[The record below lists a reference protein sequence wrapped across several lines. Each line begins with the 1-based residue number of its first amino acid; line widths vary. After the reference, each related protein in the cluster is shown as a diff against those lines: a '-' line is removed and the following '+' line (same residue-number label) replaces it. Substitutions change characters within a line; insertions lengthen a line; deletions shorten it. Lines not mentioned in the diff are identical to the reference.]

1 MAVGHANAW
10 WFDVL
15 RHGQASRYAPYF
27 DIDWNAE
34 DETLR
39 GKVLLPV
46 LGKPLREALDAG
58 EITLAREP
66 DGLVARYFEQRFP
79 IADAAMRA
87 RPDLDRCWRGSTT
100 GSHGGAS
107 PMTRSTGGASST
119 STSSPACAWS
129 TLRPSRTSTR

>member
-15 RHGQASRYAPYF
+15 KHGQASRYAPYF
-27 DIDWNAE
+27 DIDWSAE
-34 DETLR
+34 DEALR

-46 LGKPLREALDAG
+46 LGRPLREVLDAG

-79 IADAAMRA
+79 IAGQDAGETEPEHAVGTAALPA
-87 RPDLDRCWRGSTT
+87 RMVARRQ
-100 GSHGGAS
+100 
-107 PMTRSTGGASST
+107 
-119 STSSPACAWS
+119 
-129 TLRPSRTSTR
+129 